1 MRLFYLLSNLT
12 LRPFD
17 FLPERHWNFCRC
29 KNLDSFL
36 LSHSW
41 AQWLSVGLFT
51 VARVSDCACSQTDG
65 RRV

>member
-29 KNLDSFL
+29 KNLDSFFIVTQL
-36 LSHSW
+36 GAVVKCGAIYCSP
-41 AQWLSVGLFT
+41 SV
-51 VARVSDCACSQTDG
+51 
-65 RRV
+65 